1 MITIDDK
8 MHSSMLNFEDDTP
21 ENSGDEEHVFNY
33 KEVKDEHEV
42 APSKPDD
49 LTLQEMCHIR
59 SQMTRAELEQKN
71 LTKDERID
79 LDKVKVYKP
88 ANNEF
93 KYSKQ
98 FTVSPFIL
106 IISWNLGVKINPIV
120 LR

>member
-21 ENSGDEEHVFNY
+21 ENSGDEELVFNY

-42 APSKPDD
+42 APSKPED

-79 LDKVKVYKP
+79 LDKVKVYTPAP

-106 IISWNLGVKINPIV
+106 INSWNLGVR
-120 LR
+120 LY